1 MFFTCERGTLMNNRL
16 LTWRERGLLWL
27 RLGIRIIL
35 TVIVVAFL
43 VKLGRPLLSLFAPF
57 VAALIFAVML
67 NPLIRW
73 CQRKIGWSRHL
84 LTLLLIL
91 LLLGAIGGVLTLLV
105 YSACNELIS
114 LAQNWN
120 FLLQK
125 IMTTLDTLDG
135 FFDQLPS
142 LLPPALVD
150 TINEASASLLEWL
163 GRVVPSMLADLAS
176 SAGHKAMGFPSLVVA
191 IIICVMATYFL
202 ASDFPYLR
210 AKCVQ
215 HMDEGLLH
223 FWDQVK
229 VTALGAFGGYLK
241 AQLLLSIGVFFILL
255 IGFFCIGQPY
265 SVLLALG
272 FAILDFIPLIGAGT
286 IMVPWA
292 VISLFTRDLGG
303 AVELMIIWGV
313 IVLFRR
319 VMEPKIVGDQTG
331 LSPILSLISIY
342 VGMRVGGVLG
352 MILGPILTLV
362 VLNLTTMG
370 IFHGIRLDIVAAA
383 QDVSAILSQH
393 PAPRE

>member
-1 MFFTCERGTLMNNRL
+1 MNNRL
-16 LTWRERGLLWL
+16 LTWRERGMLWL
-27 RLGIRIIL
+27 RLGIRIVL
-35 TVIVVAFL
+35 AYLLLWFL
-43 VKLGRPLLSLFAPF
+43 GRYGRPLLSLFAPF
-57 VAALIFAVML
+57 VAAIIFAVML

-105 YSACNELIS
+105 YSAGSELIS

-120 FLLQK
+120 YLLNK
-125 IMTTLDTLDG
+125 IMLTFDALED
-135 FFDQLPS
+135 FFAQLPT
-142 LLPPALVD
+142 LLPPEMVEA
-150 TINEASASLLEWL
+150 INQTASSLMDWL
-163 GRVVPSMLADLAS
+163 GREFPSVLRELASQAGQKAMGVPSM
-176 SAGHKAMGFPSLVVA
+176 VVA
-191 IIICVMATYFL
+191 AIISVMATYFL
-202 ASDFPYLR
+202 ASDYPYLR
-210 AKCVQ
+210 AKCVR

-223 FWDQVK
+223 FWGQVK

-272 FAILDFIPLIGAGT
+272 FSIMDFIPLIGAGT

-292 VISLFTRDLGG
+292 VIALFIRDFGG

-362 VLNLTTMG
+362 VLNLTSMG
-370 IFHGIRLDIVAAA
+370 IFHGVRLDVVAAA
-383 QDVSAILSQH
+383 QDVSALLSQH
-393 PAPRE
+393 PEPKD